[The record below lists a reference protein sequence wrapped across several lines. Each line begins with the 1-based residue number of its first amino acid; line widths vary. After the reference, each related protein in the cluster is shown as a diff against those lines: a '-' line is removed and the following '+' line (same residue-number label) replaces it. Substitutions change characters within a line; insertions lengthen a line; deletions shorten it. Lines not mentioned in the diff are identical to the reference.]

1 MNATAAAIS
10 RLRNHLVKI
19 PYYDSDSENTTS
31 IPLVDQDAVGSSG
44 LTTTTAVLLGF
55 IVALALAG
63 NIALLASI
71 LSNSKLRSVLLN
83 ILFCN
88 IALLNLVD
96 TVVTVFTSLLF
107 VSHPSWIL
115 GNIMCKLSA
124 FTQNL
129 MMMLMLMAITVM
141 AIERALGLLYEG
153 KEILTRS
160 RVAILWSG
168 LVVVA
173 FCFTVPIFAPNI
185 PVKPFEFRYLCN
197 IDSQSPIGYT
207 IAIIVVY
214 FLCLNMQLCC
224 FGIILNRK
232 YRERSLPMRPQDYGE
247 FIRQSRA
254 LHDYIHMCKIVLTL
268 LIIYVLIQGPYI
280 VLNFV
285 LQISNSYEV
294 NGNEEV
300 FRVHDDVVISLTLLK
315 FLHPLLMPICVF
327 VCCGEMWA
335 QFIRIVCCTKSGTAR
350 LGTGD
355 ADSIRGV
362 VDGSNRRLGI
372 NVMTVLATPDGLHLK
387 YPNGYEYASQNPP
400 SINAQNNNHA
410 VYAQDQVVP
419 YTYTSVEKIDSRS
432 AVDKG
437 QGPGDSAKKRSKKK
451 QISTAHQQKRWRH

>member
-315 FLHPLLMPICVF
+315 FLHPLLMPICV
-327 VCCGEMWA
+327 
-335 QFIRIVCCTKSGTAR
+335 R
-350 LGTGD
+350 
-355 ADSIRGV
+355 
-362 VDGSNRRLGI
+362 SNRRLGI